1 MGYSLQANM
10 KNLEEGGDHPDR
22 DQQFRYLNARV
33 RRLQRE
39 DQPVISVDTKKKE
52 LIGQYYFSARE
63 DLPTVTHQKWATCIV
78 GRVTVRIYK
87 GSPSNAFLSSRRSW

>member
-39 DQPVISVDTKKKE
+39 DQPVISGDTKKKE
-52 LIGQYYFSARE
+52 LIGQYYNKS
-63 DLPTVTHQKWATCIV
+63 QKWRPHGDPEQRKISHFIDPQEPKAIPQWTLYV
-78 GRVTVRIYK
+78 A
-87 GSPSNAFLSSRRSW
+87 PHPRSV